1 MPMFPDQVNLANLA
15 FLRHLVEEELEIQQ
29 RIVKT
34 RAILNGYFDETLAA
48 ETANSLVGGTAEEIE
63 GPNLAEI
70 TLRTI
75 IRRVDIQGITGDEGP
90 LLEWMENIY
99 DACGLEILQG
109 QLHEWAE
116 RDGEAFVIVDYNR
129 NAPRPWDDS
138 KTGLPVITIH
148 ERYTSA
154 EVTYGDEVGTNYGCK
169 AHYRNNDPFQPLE
182 MISLRWIDERYEDE
196 ELIAVQRMNLYI
208 NAQNT
213 TPARVE
219 KYEMDENGEWVE
231 YRDTFVDASGN
242 EVQEEWPLWWTDNLQ
257 ETGRSLPIFA
267 IHFRN
272 EKGTPITRKIEGLQH
287 GMDHAWSSF
296 LINMVLAGH
305 QILKFFGWT
314 PTTDGKTIAAD
325 GSNLLRVRPR
335 TFIGSPNTKPDQ
347 GSLDPIQA
355 GDISESI
362 DAMDKIAIYAAF
374 VSGLPINNF
383 IISKAVASSSTLRQG
398 EADLV
403 AHVNA
408 LTRIFGRA
416 WQQVFEACRVMEL
429 MFGTEK
435 FEPSVI
441 RPIWAP
447 PETVNVEARAKE
459 ADAQSKT
466 GVPEQFIWRY
476 VWGYSEKQVTEME
489 KMKAEQAAE
498 NGEETAVSDMDSDS
512 NLDQNSPAPDTEV
525 TEAS

>member
-90 LLEWMENIY
+90 LRGWMENIY
-99 DACGLEILQG
+99 DACGLEVLQR

-116 RDGEAFVIVDYNR
+116 RDGEALSSADYTR
-129 NAPRPWDDS
+129 NAPRPLDDS
-138 KTGLPVITIH
+138 KTVPPVITIH

-242 EVQEEWPLWWTDNLQ
+242 ELQEEWPLCWTDNL
-257 ETGRSLPIFA
+257 L
-267 IHFRN
+267 
-272 EKGTPITRKIEGLQH
+272 
-287 GMDHAWSSF
+287 
-296 LINMVLAGH
+296 
-305 QILKFFGWT
+305 
-314 PTTDGKTIAAD
+314 
-325 GSNLLRVRPR
+325 
-335 TFIGSPNTKPDQ
+335 
-347 GSLDPIQA
+347 
-355 GDISESI
+355 
-362 DAMDKIAIYAAF
+362 
-374 VSGLPINNF
+374 
-383 IISKAVASSSTLRQG
+383 
-398 EADLV
+398 
-403 AHVNA
+403 
-408 LTRIFGRA
+408 
-416 WQQVFEACRVMEL
+416 
-429 MFGTEK
+429 
-435 FEPSVI
+435 
-441 RPIWAP
+441 
-447 PETVNVEARAKE
+447 
-459 ADAQSKT
+459 
-466 GVPEQFIWRY
+466 
-476 VWGYSEKQVTEME
+476 
-489 KMKAEQAAE
+489 
-498 NGEETAVSDMDSDS
+498 
-512 NLDQNSPAPDTEV
+512 
-525 TEAS
+525 

>member
-1 MPMFPDQVNLANLA
+1 MMFPDQVNLANIA
-15 FLRHLVEEELEIQQ
+15 YLRHLEDEELEIQQ

-34 RAILNGYFDETLAA
+34 RAILNGHFDSTLAT

-63 GPNLAEI
+63 APNLAEI

-99 DACGLEILQG
+99 DACGIEILQG

-138 KTGLPVITIH
+138 KSGLPVISIH

-154 EVTYGDEVGTNYGCK
+154 EATYGDEVGTNYGCK
-169 AHYRNNDPFQPLE
+169 AHYRNDDPFQPLE
-182 MISLRWIDERYEDE
+182 MISHRWIDERYEDE
-196 ELIAVQRMNLYI
+196 ELIAFQRMNLYI
-208 NAQNT
+208 NAQNL

-231 YRDTFVDASGN
+231 FRDTYLDANGN
-242 EVQEEWPLWWTDNLQ
+242 EVQEEWPIWWTDNLT
-257 ETGRSLPIFA
+257 ESGRSLPIFA

-287 GMDHAWSSF
+287 GMDQAWSSF

-314 PTTDGKTIAAD
+314 PTTDGKDIAAD

-335 TFIGSPNTKPDQ
+335 TFLGSPKKKPEDA
-347 GSLDPIQA
+347 SLEPIQA

-416 WQQVFEACRVMEL
+416 WQQVFEACRVMENQ
-429 MFGTEK
+429 FGPDQYEAG
-435 FEPSVI
+435 VI

-447 PETVNVEARAKE
+447 AETVNVEARAKE

-476 VWGYSEKQVTEME
+476 VWAYTEKQVTEME
-489 KMKAEQAAE
+489 KLKAAQAAQ
-498 NGEETAVSDMDSDS
+498 NGDETAV
-512 NLDQNSPAPDTEV
+512 PDTNSDNDQDQSTPASGSEETEV
-525 TEAS
+525 S